1 MKILYIHQYF
11 NTPQEPGGTRSY
23 WFSKE
28 LIKSGHEV
36 IMFTSAR
43 KGQKKFIEKKNIEG
57 IEVVYVRNT
66 YNREMG
72 IFRRAWSFLR
82 FTFYAVGFS
91 LKQKNIHLVYA
102 TSTPLSVAI
111 PAMITK
117 WLKGCPF
124 IFEVRDLWPEV
135 PVQMG
140 AIKNKLLIKLLYLFE
155 KKIYKSAIHV
165 VALSPGMKEGVLK
178 YGIPESKTSMIPNM
192 SKKDEFFKRP
202 KNIELAKS
210 MGIDVQRFNA
220 VHFGAMGIANNLE
233 YIIDAASILKK
244 KGNEPIDFVFLG
256 TGGVENKL
264 KRRCQSEGLSNVH
277 FLGKHPMKTLSEIV
291 NICDVSIVSF
301 LNLPILYTNS
311 PNKLFDSL
319 SAAKPVIV
327 NSAGWTKTM
336 VEENHCGLFTDPESP
351 EALADILI
359 MLAKSPE
366 TVETMGNNS
375 RHLAETVYDKTIAC
389 RAFVEV
395 INRFDKTKTDDASL
409 NTEKTAYENPTPHD
423 R

>member
-11 NTPQEPGGTRSY
+11 NTPLEPGGTRSY

-28 LIKSGHEV
+28 LIKAGHEV

-43 KGQKKFIEKKNIEG
+43 EGQESFIEKKNIEG
-57 IEVVYVRNT
+57 IEVAYVRNT
-66 YNREMG
+66 YKREMSVFQRG
-72 IFRRAWSFLR
+72 WSFLR
-82 FTFYAVGFS
+82 FMFYAIVFS
-91 LKQKNIHLVYA
+91 LRQKNIDIVYA

-111 PAMITK
+111 PAMVTK

-140 AIKNKLLIKLLYLFE
+140 AIKNKLLIKSLYLLE
-155 KKIYKSAIHV
+155 KKIYKSAVHI
-165 VALSPGMKEGVLK
+165 VALSPGMEEGVLK
-178 YGIPESKTSMIPNM
+178 YGIPKKKVSMIPNM

-202 KNIELAKS
+202 ENIDLAKS
-210 MGIDVQRFNA
+210 MGIDVNRFNA

-244 KGNEPIDFVFLG
+244 KNNQQIDFVFLG
-256 TGGVENKL
+256 TGGVESKL
-264 KRRCQSEGLSNVH
+264 KSRCQSEGLTNVH
-277 FLGKHPMKTLSEIV
+277 FLGKHPMKTVSEIV
-291 NICDVSIVSF
+291 NLCDVSIVSF

-351 EALADILI
+351 EALADVLA
-359 MLAKSPE
+359 MLEKSPE
-366 TVETMGNNS
+366 MVKEMGNNS

-389 RAFVEV
+389 KAFIDV
-395 INRFDKTKTDDASL
+395 INRFDKIKTSAAFV
-409 NTEKTAYENPTPHD
+409 TREKTVYENPTP
-423 R
+423 RGR